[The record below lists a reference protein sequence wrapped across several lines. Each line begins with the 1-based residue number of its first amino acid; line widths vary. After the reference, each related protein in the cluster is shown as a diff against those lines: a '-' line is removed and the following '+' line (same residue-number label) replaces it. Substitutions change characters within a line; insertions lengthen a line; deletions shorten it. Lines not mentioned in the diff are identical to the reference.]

1 MVLAEPKKDIR
12 VYSQDGTHDLN
23 NQYGSWP
30 EANQKMAD
38 AWKAKGYDYQFVMGE
53 GTHNPRHGAMLMP
66 EALKW
71 LWRDVR

>member
-1 MVLAEPKKDIR
+1 MVMGSPKKDIR
-12 VYSQDGTHDLN
+12 IYSQDGTHDLT
-23 NQYGSWP
+23 NQFGSWP

-38 AWKAKGYDYQFVMGE
+38 AWKTKGYDYQFVMGE
-53 GTHNPRHGAMLMP
+53 GTHDGRHGGMLMP